1 MEKKNGRPKENY
13 IWHGHEGFTKAEVII
28 LQKLEQNKTG
38 YKIKQLAQI
47 TGYHPVS
54 ISHLLNHLASRNLV
68 IKNMYGYWK
77 LRKDIKERIT
87 LEISQS
93 FKEDLEIKA
102 IKEGKSIEDYIIQKL
117 EETLY

>member
-1 MEKKNGRPKENY
+1 MEKKNGRPKDNY
-13 IWHGHEGFTKAEVII
+13 MWRGYEGLTQAEVII

-38 YKIKQLAQI
+38 YKIKNLAQI

-54 ISHLLNHLASRNLV
+54 VSHLLNHLASKNLV
-68 IKNMYGYWK
+68 IKNMYGYWR
-77 LRKDIKERIT
+77 LRKDIKERII
-87 LEISQS
+87 LEISEN

-102 IKEGKSIEDYIIQKL
+102 IKEGKSLQDFIIQKL